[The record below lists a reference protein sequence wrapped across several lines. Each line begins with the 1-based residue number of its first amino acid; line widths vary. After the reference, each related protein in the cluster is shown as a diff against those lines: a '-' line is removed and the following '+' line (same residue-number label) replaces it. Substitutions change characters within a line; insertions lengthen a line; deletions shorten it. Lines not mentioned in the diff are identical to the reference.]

1 MRINRGEMEWN
12 MNPLYKDILERAA
25 STFVQSFIAVISTVQ
40 LTAVDA
46 SLVESAIVAGTAAA
60 ASVIKSSLASKG
72 PVGDDTGAA
81 F

>member
-1 MRINRGEMEWN
+1 
-12 MNPLYKDILERAA
+12 MNPLYKDVLERAA
-25 STFVQSFIAVISTVQ
+25 STFVQSFIAVIGGASVTSI
-40 LTAVDA
+40 DA
-46 SLVESAIVAGTAAA
+46 SIIEGAVCAGIAAA

>member
-1 MRINRGEMEWN
+1 MEWN
-12 MNPLYKDILERAA
+12 MNPLYKDVLERAV

-40 LTAVDA
+40 LTAVDD
-46 SLVESAIVAGTAAA
+46 SLVESAVVAGIAAA
-60 ASVIKSSLASKG
+60 ASVVKTGLAAKG